1 MSDYTSIQL
10 LCKFRKITKVHTNDI
25 NLLVV
30 DMTFILFIGV
40 RKKTG
45 QTVLLHFS
53 CIIGTDVTAIKIWKT
68 SNLGRIYIPRRN
80 GFVLFIV

>member
-1 MSDYTSIQL
+1 MSDYTSIHL

-30 DMTFILFIGV
+30 DRTFILFIGV

-45 QTVLLHFS
+45 RTVLLHFS
-53 CIIGTDVTAIKIWKT
+53 CIIGTDVTAFKIRKT
-68 SNLGRIYIPRRN
+68 SNFGEFISPAEMA
-80 GFVLFIV
+80 LFCL